1 MTDETSTL
9 EQGGGEVLPQQPAP
23 RSDAEADL
31 QEQATAQQAQPDAEA
46 KLKEEAEQKRRNKT
60 REYIERLQQQAGE
73 AGELKRR
80 LQDLETRLPK
90 APKPKEPK
98 LEDFDFNTAEYAK
111 ALVRWEN
118 QQFQK
123 QQGEAEAAQAQQR
136 TQQETITTY
145 QQRAAAYAET
155 VEDFLPVV
163 TSIPRELMP
172 DELEAALLAHERGPE
187 LAYKLALDEDALFNL
202 AGLRPELMA
211 RAVERYASRMSAAPV
226 APAQP
231 AEPPALAQAPTKP
244 ITQAP
249 QPAPRV
255 SGRAPASV
263 PADKLTDE
271 EWERQRRDERARGR
285 N

>member
-9 EQGGGEVLPQQPAP
+9 EQGGGEVLPQHEP

-31 QEQATAQQAQPDAEA
+31 IAKQQPEKQPESEAQQ
-46 KLKEEAEQKRRNKT
+46 KEEAEQRRRNKT
-60 REYIERLQQQAGE
+60 REYIERLQQDA
-73 AGELKRR
+73 RR
-80 LQDLETRLPK
+80 AADLERKIQELESRLPK
-90 APKPKEPK
+90 APEPKEPA
-98 LEDFDFNTAEYAK
+98 LEDFDFDTAAYAR
-111 ALVRWEN
+111 AVARWEL
-118 QQFQK
+118 QQA
-123 QQGEAEAAQAQQR
+123 QQQQTQAEAAQAQQR
-136 TQQETITTY
+136 NQQETITAY
-145 QQRAAAYAET
+145 QQRAAAFAET

-172 DELEAALLAHERGPE
+172 PELEAALLAHERGPE

-211 RAVERYASRMSAAPV
+211 RAVERYASRMSAAPA

-263 PADKLTDE
+263 PSDKLTDE